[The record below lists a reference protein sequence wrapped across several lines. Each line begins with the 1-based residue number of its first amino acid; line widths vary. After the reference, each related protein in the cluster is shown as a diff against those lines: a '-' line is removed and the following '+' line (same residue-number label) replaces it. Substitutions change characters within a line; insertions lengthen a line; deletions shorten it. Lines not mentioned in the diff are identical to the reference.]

1 MDPPKTPTSQ
11 LRHDLQVKARSRSP
25 LNLPT
30 SALSSST
37 TIETKTLSTSTSNT
51 NWCTDDFLA
60 AIPKSDIHVHLDGSL
75 RLETL
80 IELARDAPNI
90 SLPTEDIKE
99 LRRTIFKPSYNSL
112 EEYLSGFM
120 YTCGVMQT
128 AANLERVS
136 YEFAFDNFTE
146 NVRYFEVRFAPQLH
160 GSIKENGMSIIDVL
174 TAVNAGLQRA
184 QNEFN
189 SILRKDREN
198 GTRITEPHYSYG
210 IIVCAMR
217 MFFPGMSSYYDALFK
232 LHPHASASDLTAM
245 ASVNLV
251 QAAKIARDHH
261 NIPVVALDIAGA
273 EKDNEATIH
282 VEAFKLAHQYQFAKT
297 VHAGEGFGP
306 ESIWQAIRDLHAERI
321 GHGFHISS
329 SDQVIA
335 KKNLDS
341 NGSGK
346 EFCTNLIKYVS
357 DRRITMEVCLTS
369 NLNTMP
375 GLTIDKHA
383 LKGMIEGRLSVTLST
398 DNKLISDTNMLKEL
412 KLAVHT
418 FGLSPKQLKELVITG
433 YKRSFYHGPYT
444 ERREY
449 VRKVMDWYD
458 EVATQFSVPLK

>member
-1 MDPPKTPTSQ
+1 MPTTV
-11 LRHDLQVKARSRSP
+11 D
-25 LNLPT
+25 T
-30 SALSSST
+30 S
-37 TIETKTLSTSTSNT
+37 
-51 NWCTDDFLA
+51 WCTDEFLA

-80 IELARDAPNI
+80 VELARDAPNI
-90 SLPTEDIKE
+90 SLPTEDIAE
-99 LRRTIFKPSYNSL
+99 LRKTIFKPNYNSL

-128 AANLERVS
+128 GDNLERVA
-136 YEFAFDNFTE
+136 YEFGIDNYTE

-160 GSIKENGMSIIDVL
+160 GSIKENGLSIVTVL
-174 TAVNAGLQRA
+174 ERVNKGLLQA
-184 QNEFN
+184 QKEFN
-189 SILRKDREN
+189 TVLRQDQQN
-198 GTRITEPHYSYG
+198 GRRTTEPHYAYG

-232 LHPHASASDLTAM
+232 LHPHASPSDLTAM

-251 QAAKIARDHH
+251 QSAKVARDDHG
-261 NIPVVALDIAGA
+261 IPVIAIDIAGA

-282 VEAFKLAHQYQFAKT
+282 LEAYRLAHRYQFAKT
-297 VHAGEGFGP
+297 VHAGEGYGP

-321 GHGFHISS
+321 GHGFHIHSA
-329 SDQVIA
+329 DKVYDA
-335 KKNLDS
+335 KNLDDK
-341 NGSGK
+341 GSG
-346 EFCTNLIKYVS
+346 ETFCNNLIKYVS

-375 GLTIDKHA
+375 ELTIEQHA
-383 LKGMIEGRLSVTLST
+383 LRKMIEGRLSVTLST
-398 DNKLISDTNMLKEL
+398 DNRLISNTTMQQEL
-412 KLAVHT
+412 RLAVHT

-458 EVATQFSVPLK
+458 EVAVSFGVPLK